1 MSVPRTNQIPENV
14 IAGALFA
21 LVALPVG
28 VVVIVLL
35 SSINFVASIAGYLIA
50 FLAVWLYRRGSGGV
64 ISRVGAWTVT
74 GIVVLTLLVGIWL
87 SLVVGFA
94 GGLGSLGNLN
104 DPTFWAQ
111 FNTQFPTLLN
121 QNILFVVLIFVFG
134 AIGSVRIL
142 GRAFATARQTAGP
155 TNLMGQSTTL
165 PPAPV
170 TYHDDIDAAPTG
182 SADDK
187 TAPPS
192 SGE

>member
-1 MSVPRTNQIPENV
+1 
-14 IAGALFA
+14 
-21 LVALPVG
+21 
-28 VVVIVLL
+28 
-35 SSINFVASIAGYLIA
+35 
-50 FLAVWLYRRGSGGV
+50 
-64 ISRVGAWTVT
+64 
-74 GIVVLTLLVGIWL
+74 VLTLLIGIWL